1 MLLHRGY
8 RYRIYPTPAQVERLT
23 GWEAALRFL
32 WNVANEQRVLSTL
45 ARCRVDRR
53 YLSHFDQTKELTL
66 LRAELP
72 WLAEVPQ
79 HLCSSVLDDLD
90 KSWRRFWD
98 GTGGKPR
105 FKSKK
110 RGDVTSLKEY
120 DGRAFRL
127 SGEGQSGTLTYPK
140 IGQLRATVHRPVL
153 GKQKSCSVTREGD
166 AWYASIMCEL
176 EVEDPTPALGPP
188 LAIDVGIA
196 HLLADS
202 DRRLVANPRAGDALS
217 ERIARA
223 QRVVARRERGSKN
236 QAKAKRRVVALQ
248 RKARRQRD
256 HVLHVESTKIAREQ
270 HCAVILEDLDIQS
283 MMRSA
288 KGTVEEPGRNVS
300 QKAGLNRSIADAGWG
315 RFGELLEYKLA
326 EHGSRIV
333 RVKPSFSS
341 QTCASCGHVDA
352 ASRATRDQFA
362 CVACGHTDHADLN
375 AAAVLLER
383 GKIKLSA
390 ELADTACGGVAAMQ
404 PMKQERRAAKRVTRK
419 RGESQGSQP

>member
-1 MLLHRGY
+1 VLLHRGH

-23 GWEAALRFL
+23 GWHDALRFL
-32 WNVANEQRVLSTL
+32 WNVAHEQRVLATL

-53 YLSHFDQTKELTL
+53 YLTAFDQGAELKH

-72 WLAEVPQ
+72 WLADAPSD
-79 HLCSSVLDDLD
+79 LCMSVLDDLH
-90 KSWRRFWD
+90 KSWQRFWD

-110 RGDVTSLKEY
+110 RGDVTSLKEF
-120 DGRAFRL
+120 GGTRFRVL
-127 SGEGQSGTLTYPK
+127 GEGRDGVLIYPK
-140 IGQLRATVHRPVL
+140 IGEIRATVHRPLV
-153 GKQKSCSVTREGD
+153 GKQKSCSLTREGD
-166 AWYASIMCEL
+166 AWYASILCEL
-176 EVEDPTPALGPP
+176 EVEDPAPALGPP

-202 DRRLVANPRAGDALS
+202 DRRLVANPRAGDALAK
-217 ERIARA
+217 RVARA

-236 QAKAKRRVVALQ
+236 QAKAKRRVAVLQ

-256 HVLHVESTKIAREQ
+256 HVLHVESKKIAREQ
-270 HCAVILEDLDIQS
+270 HCAVILEELDVQN

-288 KGTVEEPGRNVS
+288 RGTVEEPGRNVA
-300 QKAGLNRSIADAGWG
+300 QKAGLNRSIADAGWA
-315 RFGELLEYKLA
+315 RFGELLKYKLA
-326 EHGSRIV
+326 ERGSRIV
-333 RVKPSFSS
+333 RVKPEFSS

-362 CVACGHTDHADLN
+362 CVACGHKDHADLN

-383 GKIKLSA
+383 GKVKLSA

-404 PMKQERRAAKRVTRK
+404 PVKQERRAAKRATRK
-419 RGESQGSQP
+419 RGAS